1 MWSPFQGQTTGTNN
15 ERGKN
20 TTRFL
25 AVFSRFFQ
33 GCCKKYAFI
42 VKSAPP
48 EVLPN
53 RDRILNL
60 PPLVEISEQ
69 K

>member
-1 MWSPFQGQTTGTNN
+1 MPSQFQAQTTGTNN

-20 TTRFL
+20 TTKFL

-33 GCCKKYAFI
+33 ECCKKYAFI

-48 EVLPN
+48 EVLGPGH
-53 RDRILNL
+53 RILNL
-60 PPLVEISEQ
+60 PPQVVISEQ